1 MNKTLIICAL
11 LKVILSSGLYA
22 QDAKKVTYADKK
34 QIEDFFNSKTMVVMD
49 ADPFIG
55 YNLVVPDAVKKNWT
69 ITPFEIISSDQFDK
83 SRTDPK
89 LSFIFLSK
97 VRLEKDKKEVYYL
110 YMNIVMGAKVKDITD
125 LPELLSL
132 PLAYTGVDEE
142 DYVDKLP
149 LMIRFA
155 QVHLD
160 NLKTAKN
167 PRLLYNLNN
176 LGAEAQKQK
185 DQTLSQLVKEKTLLV
200 KESDLS
206 EQVNTLEK
214 IQKEYSGTVKIV
226 TSEEMV
232 KAIEEKTPNI
242 AVLHQIN
249 PAEDENK
256 GRSYCQIFGTDDA
269 RLYYY
274 NYQTISQK
282 RPAGMLARDF
292 RLMSGKMF

>member
-1 MNKTLIICAL
+1 MNKILVITTLLSFVLVSNLCAQ
-11 LKVILSSGLYA
+11 G
-22 QDAKKVTYADKK
+22 AKKVTYADKT
-34 QIEDFFNSKTMVVMD
+34 QIEDFFKSKTMVVLD
-49 ADPFIG
+49 ADPLIG
-55 YNLVVPDAVKKNWT
+55 YNIVISDAVKKYWT
-69 ITPFEIISSDQFDK
+69 ITPYEIISSNQFDK
-83 SRTDPK
+83 LRTDPK

-97 VRLEKDKKEVYYL
+97 VQLERDLEEVYYL
-110 YMNIVMGAKVKDITD
+110 YMDVVMGAKVSDITD

-132 PLAYTGVDEE
+132 PLAYTSVDED

-155 QVHLD
+155 QVHLN

-176 LGAEAQKQK
+176 LGAETQKVK
-185 DQTLSQLVKEKTLLV
+185 DQILAQLVKEKTLLV

-214 IQKEYSGTVKIV
+214 IKKEYAGAVKIV
-226 TSEEMV
+226 TPEEMV
-232 KAIEEKTPNI
+232 KAIEEKTPNT
-242 AVLHQIN
+242 AVLHQIS

-256 GRSYCQIFGTDDA
+256 GRSYRQIFGTDDA

-274 NYQTISQK
+274 NHQTITQR

-292 RLMSGKMF
+292 RLISGKMF

>member
-1 MNKTLIICAL
+1 MKKILIIAL
-11 LKVILSSGLYA
+11 LLLSGLISGLYA
-22 QDAKKVTYADKK
+22 QATRKVTYADKK
-34 QIEDFFNSKTMVVMD
+34 QIEDFFKSKTMIVMD
-49 ADPFIG
+49 ADPLIG
-55 YNLVVPDAVKKNWT
+55 YNIVASDAVKKYWT
-69 ITPFEIISSDQFDK
+69 ITPYEIITSDQFDK
-83 SRTDPK
+83 IRTDPK

-97 VRLEKDKKEVYYL
+97 VQLEKDDEEVYYL
-110 YMNIVMGAKVKDITD
+110 YMNVVMGAKVKDITD
-125 LPELLSL
+125 LPEMLSL
-132 PLAYTGVDEE
+132 PLAYTGVDED
-142 DYVDKLP
+142 DYLDKLP

-176 LGAEAQKQK
+176 LGAESQRLK

-214 IQKEYSGTVKIV
+214 IQKEYAGTVKIV
-226 TSEEMV
+226 SSEEIV
-232 KAIEEKTPNI
+232 KAIEEQAPHT
-242 AVLHQIN
+242 AVLHQIG

-256 GRSYCQIFGTDDA
+256 GRSYRQIFGADDA

-274 NYQTISQK
+274 NHQTISQK

-292 RLMSGKMF
+292 RLISGKLF

>member
-1 MNKTLIICAL
+1 MNKRLIITVLLLLAL
-11 LKVILSSGLYA
+11 FSGLYA
-22 QDAKKVTYADKK
+22 QDSRKVTYADKK
-34 QIEDFFNSKTMVVMD
+34 QIEDFFRSKTMVVMD
-49 ADPFIG
+49 ADALIG
-55 YNLVVPDAVKKNWT
+55 YNIVVPDAVKKYWT
-69 ITPFEIISSDQFDK
+69 ITPYEIISSDQFDK
-83 SRTDPK
+83 LRTDPK

-97 VRLEKDKKEVYYL
+97 VQLAKDLEEVYYL
-110 YMNIVMGAKVKDITD
+110 YMNVVMGAKVRDITD

-132 PLAYTGVDEE
+132 PLAYTGVDE
-142 DYVDKLP
+142 DAYVDKLP

-167 PRLLYNLNN
+167 PRLLYNLSN
-176 LGAEAQKQK
+176 LGAETQRVK
-185 DQTLSQLVKEKTLLV
+185 DQILSQLMKEKTLLV
-200 KESDLS
+200 QESDLS

-214 IQKEYSGTVKIV
+214 IQKEYAGAVKIV

-232 KAIEEKTPNI
+232 KAIEEKTPNT
-242 AVLHQIN
+242 AVLHQIS

-256 GRSYCQIFGTDDA
+256 GRSYSQIFGTDDA
-269 RLYYY
+269 KLYYY

-292 RLMSGKMF
+292 RLISGKLL